1 MKPVVAVI
9 PGAVSLGA
17 VILGAVVLGEHL
29 RPEEYLGMA
38 AVICAVALVTSS
50 QMKSGR
56 PAAGIEAA
64 PVEHEA

>member
-1 MKPVVAVI
+1 VKLVVAVI
-9 PGAVSLGA
+9 PGAVS
-17 VILGAVVLGEHL
+17 LGAVVLGEHL